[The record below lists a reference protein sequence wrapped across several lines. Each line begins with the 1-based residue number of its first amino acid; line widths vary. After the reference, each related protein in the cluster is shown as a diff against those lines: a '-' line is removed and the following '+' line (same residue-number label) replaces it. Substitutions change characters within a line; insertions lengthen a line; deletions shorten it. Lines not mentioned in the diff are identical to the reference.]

1 MSLFHPVPSYQP
13 NTQTDDR
20 KGEDLIAFMQKQNVI
35 LVKQQQLS
43 QIPTKDIPVLRGD
56 ALHFKCFIRAF
67 EQRTDDE
74 KDKLYFVEQW
84 GTSRACLQLCSLDT

>member
-74 KDKLYFVEQW
+74 KDKLYLIEQFTV
-84 GTSRACLQLCSLDT
+84 GEPQELVCSCAH